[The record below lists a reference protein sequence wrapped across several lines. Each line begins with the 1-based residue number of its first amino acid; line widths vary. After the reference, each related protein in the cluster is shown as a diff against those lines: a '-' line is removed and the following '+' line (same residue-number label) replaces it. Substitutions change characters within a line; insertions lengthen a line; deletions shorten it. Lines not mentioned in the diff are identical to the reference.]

1 MDYTFHITVHVYAEE
16 RLNDNIL
23 TLHSRNYGIL
33 GKEIIAPLRKIN
45 GKEYCLKDVSSKFSV
60 NELWNWIDLKLYGK
74 NSKGNSNTLNF
85 NIKEKYLL
93 FNQLRYTV
101 ENPQIPL
108 HYYLDK
114 MGVSESETINIQL
127 LVNADA
133 GTVFEDD
140 GIRYYMY
147 SKEAGTHNAPH
158 VHVDIRHEVSGSFS
172 LIDGKQLSDG
182 KISKK
187 DKKKIEKV
195 INDNKKKFLNYWN
208 QHTDGLTV
216 DLNQA
221 LGLIQY

>member
-1 MDYTFHITVHVYAEE
+1 
-16 RLNDNIL
+16 
-23 TLHSRNYGIL
+23 
-33 GKEIIAPLRKIN
+33 
-45 GKEYCLKDVSSKFSV
+45 
-60 NELWNWIDLKLYGK
+60 
-74 NSKGNSNTLNF
+74 
-85 NIKEKYLL
+85 
-93 FNQLRYTV
+93 
-101 ENPQIPL
+101 
-108 HYYLDK
+108 
-114 MGVSESETINIQL
+114 
-127 LVNADA
+127 
-133 GTVFEDD
+133 
-140 GIRYYMY
+140 MY

-195 INDNKKKFLNYWN
+195 ITDNKKKFLNYWN